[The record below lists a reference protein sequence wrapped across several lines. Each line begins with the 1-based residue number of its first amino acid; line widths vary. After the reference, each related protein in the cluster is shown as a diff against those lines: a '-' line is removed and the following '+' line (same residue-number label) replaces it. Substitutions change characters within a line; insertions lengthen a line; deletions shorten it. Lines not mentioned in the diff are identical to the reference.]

1 MPFSIRFKRKATT
14 VFLFCDPAEKFESIK
29 LRVRYLHGPPF
40 LTPHRAW
47 PSSVMH
53 LSPLRARLP
62 RHRDARAPTA
72 TYPPPPSTPL
82 FVYWRPSCA
91 CAQLCPLFGAATPA
105 ELRLVADDKA
115 TVFANEAMVQDFPLN
130 DESICYVT
138 FGAEEAPGE

>member
-1 MPFSIRFKRKATT
+1 
-14 VFLFCDPAEKFESIK
+14 
-29 LRVRYLHGPPF
+29 
-40 LTPHRAW
+40 
-47 PSSVMH
+47 MH

-62 RHRDARAPTA
+62 NHRDARAPTV

-82 FVYWRPSCA
+82 FLSGAPSCA
-91 CAQLCPLFGAATPA
+91 AQLCPLFGAATPA